1 MRKRHENRP
10 TARKGGATTSLCG
23 MAVNSNAVSGPLVA
37 AALSAQP
44 ETALAVRAA
53 CEDCLAQLSG
63 RPCDLALVF
72 FSSHH
77 TEQAEAISR
86 DVRGFLRPV
95 NCLGVSAESV
105 LGGAVELERAPGI
118 AILALALPGVRLSAF
133 TSDSFPPLDA
143 SEKEH
148 VAVLAGGVGAA
159 EDSAATFVFADPFSI
174 PVLQLLPALNQA
186 RRLDSNKNPIGRII
200 GGLASAARAPGGNAL
215 FLDGKIARFGA
226 VGVTLSGNIVVDTI
240 VSQGCRAVGQPLLIT
255 RAKNNLIMQLGGR
268 PAREVMREVVN
279 EMEPGERGALSGG
292 LFLGRVI
299 NEYKARFGRDDF
311 LIRAVTG
318 EDPASGSI
326 AVADFVRP
334 GQTVQFH
341 IRDSDTATQDLSLL
355 LDGQRLHERPA
366 GGLLVTCNGRGTRL
380 FSEKNHDAALVCR
393 AFGHVTAG
401 EQLAKP
407 GTIITPSYLPAGGSF
422 PLAGFFASGEIAP
435 VGADSYLHG
444 NSACLTL
451 FRSKP

>member
-1 MRKRHENRP
+1 MDVD
-10 TARKGGATTSLCG
+10 A
-23 MAVNSNAVSGPLVA
+23 NSVPGPAVA

-53 CEDCLAQLSG
+53 SEDCLAQLSG
-63 RPCDLALVF
+63 RPCDLAFVF

-86 DVRGFLRPV
+86 DVRAMLRPV

-105 LGGAVELERAPGI
+105 LGGAIELERAPGVS
-118 AILALALPGVRLSAF
+118 ILALSLPGVRLSAF

-143 SEKEH
+143 NEKEH
-148 VAVLAGGVGAA
+148 VAVLAGGVGAS

-174 PVLQLLPALNQA
+174 PVLQLVPALNKA
-186 RRLDSNKNPIGRII
+186 RRMDAQGKPIGRVI

-226 VGVTLSGNIVVDTI
+226 VGVTLSGNLSVDTI
-240 VSQGCRAVGQPLLIT
+240 VSQGCRAVGQPMLIT
-255 RAKNNLIMQLGGR
+255 KARNNLILQLGGK

-279 EMEPGERGALSGG
+279 EMDPGDRGALSGG

-311 LIRAVTG
+311 LIRAVVG
-318 EDPASGSI
+318 EDPTSGSI

-341 IRDSDTATQDLSLL
+341 VRDADTATQDLSLL

-366 GGLLVTCNGRGTRL
+366 GGLLITCNGRGTRL
-380 FSEKNHDAALVCR
+380 FQEKNHDAAAVCR
-393 AFGHVTAG
+393 AFGQVTAG
-401 EQLAKP
+401 EQKAKP
-407 GTIITPSYLPAGGSF
+407 GSIITPSFLPGGATGGSF

-435 VGADSYLHG
+435 VGGVGADSFLHG

-451 FRSKP
+451 FRSK

>member
-1 MRKRHENRP
+1 
-10 TARKGGATTSLCG
+10 
-23 MAVNSNAVSGPLVA
+23 MAVNLNSVPGPAIA

-53 CEDCLAQLSG
+53 AEDCLAQLAG
-63 RPCDLALVF
+63 RPCDLAFVF

-86 DVRGFLRPV
+86 DVRAMLKPV

-105 LGGAVELERAPGI
+105 LGGAIEVERAPGVS
-118 AILALALPGVRLSAF
+118 ILALSLPGVRLSAF

-159 EDSAATFVFADPFSI
+159 DDSAATFVFADPFSI
-174 PVLQLLPALNQA
+174 PVLQLVPALNKA
-186 RRLDSNKNPIGRII
+186 RRMDSEGKPIGRII

-226 VGVTLSGNIVVDTI
+226 VGVTLSGNLTVDTI
-240 VSQGCRAVGQPLLIT
+240 VSQGCRAVGQPMLIT
-255 RAKNNLIMQLGGR
+255 KAKNNLILQLGGK

-279 EMEPGERGALSGG
+279 DLTPGDRGALSGG

-311 LIRAVTG
+311 LIRAVVG
-318 EDPASGSI
+318 EDPTSGSI

-341 IRDSDTATQDLSLL
+341 VRDADTATQDFSLL

-380 FSEKNHDAALVCR
+380 FQEKNHDAAAVSR
-393 AFGHVTAG
+393 AFGQVTAG
-401 EQLAKP
+401 EQKAKP
-407 GTIITPSYLPAGGSF
+407 GSIITPSFLPGGATGGSF

-435 VGADSYLHG
+435 VGSESFLHG

-451 FRSKP
+451 FRAKA